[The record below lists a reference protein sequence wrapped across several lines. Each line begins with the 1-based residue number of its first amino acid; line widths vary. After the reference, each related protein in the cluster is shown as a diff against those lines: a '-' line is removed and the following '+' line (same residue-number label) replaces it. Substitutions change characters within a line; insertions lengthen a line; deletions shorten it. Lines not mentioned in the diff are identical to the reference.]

1 MVTDLCHCGP
11 SKCLTGTIQARDVSG
26 GSCELAT
33 NTFSSSYSV
42 VCGLVHLHFG
52 YLPLP
57 SSYLHEIMMSDT
69 GAGLEPSPVQNVS
82 AQYSKFKRQYQQIL
96 DRWTPHIVQR
106 WLATAGLL
114 AVFMLRI
121 VLAQG
126 VSSFFSARR
135 LFSCLF
141 IVVYR

>member
-1 MVTDLCHCGP
+1 
-11 SKCLTGTIQARDVSG
+11 
-26 GSCELAT
+26 
-33 NTFSSSYSV
+33 
-42 VCGLVHLHFG
+42 
-52 YLPLP
+52 
-57 SSYLHEIMMSDT
+57 MSDT

-82 AQYSKFKRQYQQIL
+82 AQYSKIKRQYQQIL

-114 AVFMLRI
+114 GVFMLRI

-126 VSSFFSARR
+126 VSSFLKPFDCSNV
-135 LFSCLF
+135 FF